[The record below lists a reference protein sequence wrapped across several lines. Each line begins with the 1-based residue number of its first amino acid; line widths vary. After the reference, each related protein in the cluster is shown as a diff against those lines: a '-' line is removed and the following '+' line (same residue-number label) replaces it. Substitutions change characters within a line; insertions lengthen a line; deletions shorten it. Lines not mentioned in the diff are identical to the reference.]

1 VYRTILCAAAA
12 LFIASQAVAQQKVSF
27 KVPTEDSKFI
37 VSQNADVE
45 DVPNHIVRLFNTR
58 NTITDHAATINGL
71 KLVEVFVRGTGD
83 LINLYG
89 AGHGYFVFVAENG
102 DKFFASGNFVSQNA
116 GGKVTATTWIAQIT
130 GGTGKF
136 AGIQGIARQLV
147 NVDPNPGGV
156 ISGLQF
162 DIEYSIGK

>member
-1 VYRTILCAAAA
+1 MFYIIVILTVIFAMPAN
-12 LFIASQAVAQQKVSF
+12 AQQKVSF
-27 KVPTEDSKFI
+27 KIPTENSKFI
-37 VSQNADVE
+37 ISQNADVE

-58 NTITDHAATINGL
+58 NTITDNAATINGL
-71 KLVEVFVRGTGD
+71 KLVDVFVRGTGD

-102 DKFFASGNFVSQNA
+102 DKLFARGDFVTQNA

-130 GGTGKF
+130 GGTGKL
-136 AGIQGIARQLV
+136 AGIQGTARQLV